1 MTDIKFKNKLESLL
15 KQDSR
20 IVDENKELNLAAIR
34 DLTDKTDSKLIEL
47 LLSNDEATKKFFLKT
62 KDVLVFK
69 QNDFKFFL
77 DSNQI
82 DNSYT
87 SFENRIG
94 LASGNRLLRDSGK
107 VVLNFPFKDAVLEGG
122 QSTEEGTDEYFEYND
137 EKEKYEVKVSK
148 RKEIFFNEVLA
159 KDEIDRLF
167 EPKAFTDIKKFTSK
181 GEEKIKDFARN
192 NEGIITDNLI
202 IKGNNLL
209 TLHCLRKEFS
219 ESIKLIYID
228 PPYNTAGDNNT
239 FAYNNNFNHSAW
251 LTFMKNRLEVAKE
264 LLTDDGVVAIAI
276 DDEEYAHLKVL
287 CDDIF
292 KRENYVGTIV
302 VQSNPRGR
310 TTNTHFA
317 TSHEY
322 TLFYGKNLS
331 AVEINYMML
340 TKEQESDFGDTDDTG
355 DFRFLPFRR
364 SGGTSTPKERE
375 NSEFSLY
382 YSKSKKNIIAVGGQR
397 VGKHLVKKGVT
408 PSEYVPENILLLDN
422 KGNLTDE
429 KVNTFLKKHG
439 QDLVVLMPVDTSGK
453 RRVWRWADRLEILK
467 AAKAGD
473 FNVVT
478 EKGKFTVQLK
488 DRIKDGRKPKTIWY
502 DSKYDASSNGTML
515 LKKLFNGEKV
525 FSYPK
530 SLHAVKDTI
539 EIITERGS
547 DDIVLDFF
555 GGSGTTAQ
563 AVLDLNK
570 EDNGNRRF
578 ILCEQMDYVETVTTK
593 RVQKIIKNNKSGS
606 FVYLELAKWNSEAK
620 EKIANCG
627 SLKELEKLLKEL
639 SEKYFLHYNVKF
651 REFKEDII
659 HEEAFKKI
667 SLKKQQEMFCKML
680 DLNQLYVNAS
690 EMEDKHFG
698 ISKDNIALTKNFYNR

>member
-20 IVDENKELNLAAIR
+20 LVDENMELNLAAIR
-34 DLTDKTDSKLIEL
+34 DLSDKTDSKLIEL
-47 LLSNDEATKKFFLKT
+47 LLSSDEATKKFFLKA

-87 SFENRIG
+87 AFENRIG
-94 LASGNRLLRDSGK
+94 LASGNRLLKDSSN
-107 VVLNFPFKDAVLEGG
+107 VVLNFPFKDGVLEGG

-137 EKEKYEVKVSK
+137 EKEKYEVKVTK

-159 KDEIDRLF
+159 QDEIDRLF
-167 EPKAFTDIKKFTSK
+167 EPKAFADIKKYTAK
-181 GEEKIKDFARN
+181 GEEKIKSFARN
-192 NEGIITDNLI
+192 KEGVITDNLI

-209 TLHCLRKEFS
+209 TLHCLREEFS

-251 LTFMKNRLEVAKE
+251 LTFMKNRLEVARD

-340 TKEQESDFGDTDDTG
+340 TKEQELDFGDKDDTG

-375 NSEFSLY
+375 NSEFTLY
-382 YSKSKKNIIAVGGQR
+382 YSKSKKNIIAVGGKR
-397 VGKHLVKKGVT
+397 KF
-408 PSEYVPENILLLDN
+408 EYPKEYAPENILSLDS
-422 KGNLTDE
+422 KGNMIEEDE
-429 KVNTFLKKHG
+429 KSFISKHDK
-439 QDLVVLMPVDTSGK
+439 DLVELMPVDTSGK

-539 EIITERGS
+539 EIITARGS

-578 ILCEQMDYVETVTTK
+578 VLCEQMDYVETVTTK
-593 RVQKIIKNNKSGS
+593 RVQKIIKNNKNGS
-606 FVYLELAKWNSEAK
+606 FIYLELAKWNSEAK
-620 EKIANCG
+620 EKIAECG

-651 REFKEDII
+651 KEFKEKII
-659 HEEAFKKI
+659 HEEAFKNL

-690 EMEDKHFG
+690 EMEDKNFG
-698 ISKDNIALTKNFYNR
+698 INKDDIALTKNFYNR

>member
-20 IVDENKELNLAAIR
+20 LVDENKELNLAAIR
-34 DLTDKTDSKLIEL
+34 DLSDKTDSKLIEL
-47 LLSNDEATKKFFLKT
+47 LLSSDEATKKFFLKA

-87 SFENRIG
+87 AFENRIG
-94 LASGNRLLRDSGK
+94 LASGNRLLKDSSN
-107 VVLNFPFKDAVLEGG
+107 VVLNFPFKDGVLEGG

-137 EKEKYEVKVSK
+137 EKEKYEVKVTK

-159 KDEIDRLF
+159 QDEIDRLF
-167 EPKAFTDIKKFTSK
+167 EPKAFTDIKKYTAK
-181 GEEKIKDFARN
+181 GEEKIKGFARN
-192 NEGIITDNLI
+192 KEGVITDNLI

-209 TLHCLRKEFS
+209 TLHCLREEFS

-251 LTFMKNRLEVAKE
+251 LTFMKNRLEVARD

-340 TKEQESDFGDTDDTG
+340 TKEQELDFGDKDDTG

-375 NSEFSLY
+375 NSEFTLY
-382 YSKSKKNIIAVGGQR
+382 YSKSKKNIIAVGGKR
-397 VGKHLVKKGVT
+397 KF
-408 PSEYVPENILLLDN
+408 EYPKEYAPENILSLDS
-422 KGNLTDE
+422 KGNMIEEDV
-429 KVNTFLKKHG
+429 KSFISKH
-439 QDLVVLMPVDTSGK
+439 DKDIVELMPVDTSGK

-578 ILCEQMDYVETVTTK
+578 VLCEQMDYVETVTTK
-593 RVQKIIKNNKSGS
+593 RVQKIIKNNKNGS
-606 FVYLELAKWNSEAK
+606 FIYLELAKWNSEAK
-620 EKIANCG
+620 EKIAECG
-627 SLKELEKLLKEL
+627 SLKELDKLLKEL

-651 REFKEDII
+651 KEFKEKII
-659 HEEAFKKI
+659 YEEAFKNL

-680 DLNQLYVNAS
+680 DLNQLYVNTS
-690 EMEDKHFG
+690 EMEDKNFG
-698 ISKDNIALTKNFYNR
+698 INKDDIALTKNFYNR